1 MRFNH
6 YGVIGEIDS
15 LPGCSQVAV
24 FHSVFN
30 PTERQKG
37 RGRQVAAVAAQL
49 KQFYAARI
57 DQARFL
63 GYNAAMCTVN
73 MDNEAQLKI
82 LEKAGWNQVH
92 SFNSIKTG
100 HTVGIFVKEI

>member
-37 RGRQVAAVAAQL
+37 RGRLAHD
-49 KQFYAARI
+49 ARI

-82 LEKAGWNQVH
+82 LEKAGWNHVH

>member
-30 PTERQKG
+30 PTERPKG
-37 RGRQVAAVAAQL
+37 RGRLAHD
-49 KQFYAARI
+49 ARI